1 MNRVSIKRSVPDI
14 YIKES
19 RDFQLMCDLFDLVNS
34 GVKFDIDTI
43 THLSD
48 TQLCR
53 DSMLRLL
60 QEKLGL
66 SLKNNVT
73 DDTLRKILKS
83 FPFILRHKG
92 TKQGIA
98 EMICLFLN
106 IISSDGSY
114 KVEVENVNDNRNL
127 ATEGL
132 GNYVVAILASVT
144 DTGIKDIDILEDLLR
159 YVIPTGYKIDY
170 SMSIASPGF
179 QSTILSD
186 HTVYITM
193 FDERKENRLRSSDD
207 TANIRN
213 NLHSIGAVVIS
224 ASEIVDTEN
233 DNNDVLNKASYVEK
247 RIPEEEDGK

>member
-1 MNRVSIKRSVPDI
+1 MNRVSIKRSVPEV

-66 SLKNNVT
+66 TLRNNVT

-106 IISSDGSY
+106 IIYSDGSY
-114 KVEVENVNDNRNL
+114 KIVVENINDNNNL
-127 ATEGL
+127 STRGL

-144 DTGIKDIDILEDLLR
+144 DTGIKDIDILEDLLK
-159 YVIPTGYKIDY
+159 YVIPAGYKIDY
-170 SMSIASPGF
+170 SINIASPDF
-179 QSTILSD
+179 QSTVLSD
-186 HTVYITM
+186 HTVYVTM
-193 FDERKENRLRSSDD
+193 FDERKENRLRSSAD
-207 TANIRN
+207 TANVRN
-213 NLHSIGAVVIS
+213 NLHSVGAIVVM
-224 ASEIVDTEN
+224 ASESEIDDGGVNTVFGDETYEEEYIPKE
-233 DNNDVLNKASYVEK
+233 DNNQ
-247 RIPEEEDGK
+247 